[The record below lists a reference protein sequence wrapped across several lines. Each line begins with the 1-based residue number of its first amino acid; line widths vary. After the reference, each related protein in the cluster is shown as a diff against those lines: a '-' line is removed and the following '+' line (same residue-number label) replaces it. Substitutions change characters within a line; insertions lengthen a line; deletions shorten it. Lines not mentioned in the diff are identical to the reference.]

1 MNTPGR
7 AGPGLTLVAWGC
19 AALVGCASAPPA
31 VPPQGPVEEL
41 PQATDLS
48 PSPPSAFEQSQRER
62 ALNLMRQRRLADAAL
77 AWEVL
82 VVLRPGVREYR
93 ERLDETQR
101 LIDAAVAERLPRA
114 AQLARRGELDQASR
128 EYLAVLALQPL
139 NEAAADAL
147 RAIERERNKRYYL
160 GKHSRVTIM
169 SRAKGD
175 AEMPVSAS
183 LMALSNEVEHAALL
197 AGDGEFDDAIALLE
211 RRLAAQRHDASARRL
226 LASVYY
232 RKAESLAPGDK
243 RAAIEALE
251 KSVRLDPTE
260 PRAISRLKQ
269 LKTGAAKPSAIT
281 TSGGVPA
288 AALAAPS
295 PGADSKP
302 ER

>member
-1 MNTPGR
+1 MSTPGR
-7 AGPGLTLVAWGC
+7 LRPGLTLVAWGC
-19 AALVGCASAPPA
+19 VALVGCVSTPSA
-31 VPPQGPVEEL
+31 VPPQGSVEEV
-41 PQATDLS
+41 PQAPDLS

-93 ERLDETQR
+93 DRLDETQR
-101 LIDAAVAERLPRA
+101 LIDATVAERLPRA

-169 SRAKGD
+169 SRAKSD
-175 AEMPVSAS
+175 AEVPVSAS

-211 RRLAAQRHDASARRL
+211 RRLVAQRHDASARRL

-232 RKAESLAPGDK
+232 RKAESLAPGDQ
-243 RAAIEALE
+243 RAAIAALE

-260 PRAISRLKQ
+260 PRATFRLKQ
-269 LKTGAAKPSAIT
+269 LKAGAAEPSANT
-281 TSGGVPA
+281 ASSGVPA

-295 PGADSKP
+295 PAVDIKP